1 MPRRKEVTT
10 ASIGISSRP
19 RSSPEAQINKC
30 IALSY
35 DLVEQRL
42 REGTAT
48 SQETTY
54 FLKLGSE
61 RERLEREILTEQAKL
76 IKAKTEEHQTLKK
89 IELAIDD
96 ALNAVMSYRS
106 PSTGGMNNNEENV
119 Q

>member
-1 MPRRKEVTT
+1 MGRKKEANPVST
-10 ASIGISSRP
+10 GISERP

-42 REGTAT
+42 RDGTAT

-61 RERLEREILTEQAKL
+61 RERYERELLAEQVKL
-76 IKAKTEEHQTLKK
+76 VRAKTEEHQTLKR
-89 IELAIDD
+89 IEESIDQ
-96 ALNAVMSYRS
+96 AMNAVMSYRS
-106 PSTGGMNNNEENV
+106 PVTMKAEV
-119 Q
+119 VDD